1 MSQIRQKQL
10 AIFISNL
17 TNPVLLVILS
27 MTYLISRYTD
37 NLEQAFVWLA
47 VGLVLIVI
55 GPGLIY
61 IVTNRRNEKEI
72 DIDISDR
79 SDRPLPLMLASLG
92 ALFGGYLISDRLESN
107 NLLLISN
114 VLVAM
119 LLLLTVTTLV
129 WKISI
134 HASTLTALTTLL
146 VLFRGE
152 AFLWLFFLI
161 IPVAWARYF
170 LRQHTPAQLVAGS
183 VLGIAVTYFAWVVF
197 RP

>member
-1 MSQIRQKQL
+1 MGEARQKQL
-10 AIFISNL
+10 AIFISSL
-17 TNPVLLVILS
+17 THPVLLVIIS

-37 NLEQAFVWLA
+37 NLEQAFVWLT
-47 VGLVLIVI
+47 VGLVLIVV

-61 IVTNRRNEKEI
+61 VASSKRKDRDI
-72 DIDISDR
+72 DIDISNR
-79 SDRPLPLMLASLG
+79 GDRPLPLMLASLG
-92 ALFGGYLISDRLESN
+92 ALFGGYLISDRLESDS
-107 NLLLISN
+107 LLLISN

-134 HASTLTALTTLL
+134 HASTLTALVTLL

-152 AFLWLFFLI
+152 AFLWLFLLI
-161 IPVAWARYF
+161 IPVAWSRYF
-170 LRQHTPAQLVAGS
+170 LRQHTLAQLIAGS
-183 VLGIAVTYFAWVVF
+183 ALGVGVTYFAWLVF